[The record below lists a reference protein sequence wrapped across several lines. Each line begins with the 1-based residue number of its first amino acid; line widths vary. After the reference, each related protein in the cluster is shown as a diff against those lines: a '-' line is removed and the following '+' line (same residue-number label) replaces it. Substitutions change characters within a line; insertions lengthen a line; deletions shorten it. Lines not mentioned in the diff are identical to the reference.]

1 MGRYSDRW
9 EESVNKYD
17 KIGCCGNLVR
27 MMLFLINT
35 LFLLLGLVVFITAA
49 ILKWGKK
56 STFAQFTDIK
66 GIDQV
71 VSFGS
76 INTISVILLILSSF
90 IIVLSI
96 VGLIAVKSLN
106 KCFLIIYE
114 IVVGVLF
121 LAHLIAFF
129 VLLFGSSSIEDSYK
143 NGLTKQMGYIN
154 TDNSTKHDTACDIMK
169 GLSELFDCCG
179 AEKGP
184 IDFNS
189 TTLPKDCCA
198 TNGNSTVVSQIGC
211 SEKSIKDVKDNATNL
226 VVIPSAII
234 LLVEL
239 FALIMV
245 PCLVGKRT

>member
-1 MGRYSDRW
+1 
-9 EESVNKYD
+9 
-17 KIGCCGNLVR
+17 
-27 MMLFLINT
+27 MMLFLVNT
-35 LFLLLGLVVFITAA
+35 LFLLLGIVVFITAA
-49 ILKWGKK
+49 ILKWGKE
-56 STFAQFTDIK
+56 STFAKFSDIK

-106 KCFLIIYE
+106 RCFLVIYE

-129 VLLFGSSSIEDSYK
+129 VLLFGTSSIEDSYK
-143 NGLTKQMGYIN
+143 KGLTTEMGYIN
-154 TDNSTKHDTACDIMK
+154 TLYDNSTKHKTACDIMN

-179 AEKGP
+179 ATGP
-184 IDFNS
+184 KDFNS
-189 TTLPKDCCA
+189 TTPATDCCA
-198 TNGNSTVVSQIGC
+198 TSKKGNDTIVSTIGC
-211 SEKSIKDVKDNATNL
+211 SNKSIKDVKDNATNL
-226 VVIPSAII
+226 VIIPSAII

-245 PCLVGKRT
+245 PCLMGKRT